1 MPSQAQYPTRISVSS
16 RTFFAAG
23 SSPTEKLL
31 YFVDGL
37 KNDWIMENIKTS
49 SEIIVKLDNC
59 IRTWFMMAHGSIP
72 TRKKPRLCSHLFLSG
87 NQNKVGELAKCMTF
101 SGGDSKKGGEGKSK
115 SSDGGA
121 KTTKTCC
128 PEWQVTKKGS
138 SITQDGKKYVWCPR
152 HHSKDGS
159 INGLYMPAPHHHD
172 AWAKAKAEKVE
183 KYECSKR
190 DKEGGKGRDGDAS
203 PNKKAKTGSQLK
215 LALSDKLTQALVTQ
229 HHLSQTKADELFNKV
244 YKEVEE
250 GQEN

>member
-1 MPSQAQYPTRISVSS
+1 
-16 RTFFAAG
+16 
-23 SSPTEKLL
+23 
-31 YFVDGL
+31 
-37 KNDWIMENIKTS
+37 
-49 SEIIVKLDNC
+49 
-59 IRTWFMMAHGSIP
+59 
-72 TRKKPRLCSHLFLSG
+72 
-87 NQNKVGELAKCMTF
+87 MTF

-183 KYECSKR
+183 KYKCSKR

-203 PNKKAKTGSQLK
+203 PNKKASGPCYVIQHTISLRPRLKSCSTRFTRRSRKVRKTRRTGDGL
-215 LALSDKLTQALVTQ
+215 
-229 HHLSQTKADELFNKV
+229 
-244 YKEVEE
+244 
-250 GQEN
+250 